1 MVATPRLSTATPER
15 SVADHRGRSDRETVD
30 VFQKQTTIVLHQ
42 NLRRPRPTMAVGII
56 ATLTLTAVLANT
68 VPWLIVLLVYVTR
81 LRSRKSDQRARLA
94 SDLGISTL
102 TLKDRKV
109 VGFFHPFW

>member
-1 MVATPRLSTATPER
+1 
-15 SVADHRGRSDRETVD
+15 
-30 VFQKQTTIVLHQ
+30 
-42 NLRRPRPTMAVGII
+42 MAVGII